1 MSIARISII
10 AVIIGAVILVGG
22 LTIYAF
28 EQQSYRQPLVIDP
41 PDGSSLLQQ
50 RDLSSNTRR
59 IFYTLDGDPEP
70 VVAYYDRLMAEYYDT
85 DPQDLMRER
94 CRRIPDGTAVSPE
107 YAPGNG
113 VVPYEYRCLF
123 DRSTFNLDQFTEVII
138 QPGIRDDAREL
149 NFEGRT
155 IIQYEQYWQP

>member
-10 AVIIGAVILVGG
+10 AVVIGAVILIGG
-22 LTIYAF
+22 FAIYTI
-28 EQQSYRQPLVIDP
+28 EQQSYRSPLVIDP
-41 PDGSSLLQQ
+41 PDGSSRLQQ
-50 RDLSSNTRR
+50 QDLGANTRR
-59 IFYTLDGDPEP
+59 TFYVNDQPTEE
-70 VVAYYDRLMAEYYDT
+70 VAAYYDRIMAEYYDT

-94 CRRIPDGTAVSPE
+94 CRRIPDGTAISPE

-113 VVPYEYRCLF
+113 VVPYEYRCMF

-138 QPGIRDDAREL
+138 QPGIRDDSRSL
-149 NFEGRT
+149 DFEGRT